1 MIVFFL
7 NGSEMEFAMT
17 LQTSKNVTMIEEI
30 VVMKEPISIFVL
42 NAYAKMEQK
51 KH

>member
-17 LQTSKNVTMIEEI
+17 LQTFKNVTMIEEI
-30 VVMKEPISIFVL
+30 VVIKQPILIFVRI
-42 NAYAKMEQK
+42 AYAKMEEK
-51 KH
+51 TL